1 MTNRQIH
8 GVPPVTTNGRFRHR
22 TATLTGG
29 PFDGGTAR
37 IYPDVGRTGAE
48 PATIHLC
55 LGTHWPH
62 WQPLGWAIYTRQ
74 PNGGYTW
81 TATVDQ
87 DTPAKPPG
95 VHAEASNAAPGAPDP
110 NPGVTEEYDRDVI
123 GDRTTPWERAP
134 QPAWGHLDLTA
145 VEAAGRQIAATSY
158 TVADVEA
165 NLTRWRKQ
173 P

>member
-1 MTNRQIH
+1 MT
-8 GVPPVTTNGRFRHR
+8 TTGRFRHR

-55 LGTHWPH
+55 LGTNWPH

-74 PNGGYTW
+74 PDGGYTW

-87 DTPAKPPG
+87 DTPVKPPG
-95 VHAEASNAAPGAPDP
+95 
-110 NPGVTEEYDRDVI
+110 
-123 GDRTTPWERAP
+123 
-134 QPAWGHLDLTA
+134 
-145 VEAAGRQIAATSY
+145 IAADGLEPSSEGEATPERSWGRTDANPTIQPWAITSVEH
-158 TVADVEA
+158 TPDGPDIAHFADGYRMPLKPKPRTA
-165 NLTRWRKQ
+165 LGDYWQ
-173 P
+173 SP